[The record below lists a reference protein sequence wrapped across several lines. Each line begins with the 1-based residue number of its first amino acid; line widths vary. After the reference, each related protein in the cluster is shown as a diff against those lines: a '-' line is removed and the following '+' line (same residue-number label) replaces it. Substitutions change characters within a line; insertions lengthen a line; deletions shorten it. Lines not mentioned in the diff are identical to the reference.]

1 MSADTYRSGISC
13 VGNGVGM
20 SSRRNPLAIRQLIP
34 DPLGNHR
41 ENCAGGS
48 GISTSFRAPEHFLG
62 YIIGRGVTFGNVP
75 PYSYGRG
82 IAYEPLVLIEISRR
96 VI

>member
-1 MSADTYRSGISC
+1 MEVLLNLGSAL
-13 VGNGVGM
+13 V
-20 SSRRNPLAIRQLIP
+20 
-34 DPLGNHR
+34 LGRLN
-41 ENCAGGS
+41 
-48 GISTSFRAPEHFLG
+48 IFLG